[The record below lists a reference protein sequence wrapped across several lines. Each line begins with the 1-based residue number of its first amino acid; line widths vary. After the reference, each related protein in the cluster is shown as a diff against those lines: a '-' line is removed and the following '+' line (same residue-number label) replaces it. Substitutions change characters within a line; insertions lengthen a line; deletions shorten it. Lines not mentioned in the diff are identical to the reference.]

1 MTIREIFLTMTVI
14 RNREVITK
22 LDVIEE
28 KEPFIINIMRM
39 VTDESI
45 NYNSAKKL
53 IFYMRRLKMNELE
66 FFIIMIV
73 ILILEEFIFT
83 NTRYFWLGGIIPF
96 LGTIGIIYILVESQN
111 IQFQDYLIAAIGI
124 IVLLIMWGDGHERY
138 SKRIKKQKN
147 RMFEQDLMNEKRKK

>member
-1 MTIREIFLTMTVI
+1 
-14 RNREVITK
+14 
-22 LDVIEE
+22 
-28 KEPFIINIMRM
+28 
-39 VTDESI
+39 
-45 NYNSAKKL
+45 
-53 IFYMRRLKMNELE
+53 MNELE

>member
-1 MTIREIFLTMTVI
+1 MTVI

-83 NTRYFWLGGIIPF
+83 NTRYVWC
-96 LGTIGIIYILVESQN
+96 
-111 IQFQDYLIAAIGI
+111 
-124 IVLLIMWGDGHERY
+124 
-138 SKRIKKQKN
+138 
-147 RMFEQDLMNEKRKK
+147 